1 MPGLFRV
8 GLFDIS
14 GKRHFLL
21 FFFSFLAI
29 ICLLLS
35 VNGVVLL
42 VKRIRKAAAVSLLVI
57 GIIAAIISLGYVHR
71 AAFEDVGTHTV
82 KPELCATTETTAGVN
97 IHVYYKICRWPFTFQ
112 SFYQID
118 NWSQDA
124 EMHEWLHTVISDPE
138 KYTYIVSYGWKIS
151 TVTYNFENAANQLC
165 YPWYGLVAD
174 PDFGYGEE
182 APGYVFVYRI
192 PAVAIDTIG

>member
-1 MPGLFRV
+1 MPRLFWIGL
-8 GLFDIS
+8 LDIS
-14 GKRHFLL
+14 GKRHFSLY
-21 FFFSFLAI
+21 FFSFLAI

-42 VKRIRKAAAVSLLVI
+42 VKRIHKAAAVSLSII
-57 GIIAAIISLGYVHR
+57 GMIATIISLGYVHR
-71 AAFEDVGTHTV
+71 VVFEDVGTHTME
-82 KPELCATTETTAGVN
+82 PELCATAEASAGAN
-97 IHVYYKICRWPFTFQ
+97 LHVYYKICRWPFTLQ

-118 NWSQDA
+118 NWSQDV
-124 EMHEWLHTVISDPE
+124 EMHEWLHTVISDPD

-151 TVTYNFENAANQLC
+151 TVTYNYDNATNRLC
-165 YPWYGLVAD
+165 YPWYGLVAA

-192 PAVAIDTIG
+192 PAAAIDTID